1 MRSEKVNTGVTIFKT
16 TILIAFFSFLS
27 KFLGLLRDV
36 VIARQFGASG
46 ATDAYLVAF
55 TAPNLL
61 FFIISGAL
69 AAVVVPVFVDF
80 STKGEKKEAWKV
92 FNTVFNAVTVIFIVI
107 SLAGMAGSS
116 YIVRLIAPFFQ
127 DETAKL
133 ATELARLMFPL
144 LLFAGWAS
152 LFAGLLNAN
161 NIFGIPAFSNVANNL
176 VIIVAALTLGSL
188 YGIHGLAAGTVIAMA
203 AMAFVQVPALIRAG
217 YRYKPVLEL
226 GHPGVRKVFRLILP
240 AAAGITVNQAYVLIE
255 RVFAS
260 GMSAGSISAL
270 SYANKL
276 IQFPVSLFVL
286 ALGTAVFP
294 TLTRMAAAGEREELS
309 AALFRLLKILILG
322 MVPASIGLMVLRYP
336 IISLLFQRGA
346 FDQQAVEMT
355 SAALLFYSPGLTG
368 QAANVILTKAFYSV
382 QDTRTP
388 VKITLATV
396 LVNLCL
402 SLVLIRF
409 LQHGGLALAN
419 SLASLTGTILFMVFL
434 EKKVR
439 SLKWAGLMKFTL
451 SILAA
456 SVLMSTASYSV
467 SNLLAGCPGLCGTS
481 GLAVQVGAAILA
493 GVAVFA
499 AAALIFKIE
508 EFYVLWRY
516 LRGAF
521 TGRKGSY

>member
-1 MRSEKVNTGVTIFKT
+1 VPAGIAIFRT

-80 STKGEKKEAWKV
+80 STKGKTEEAWKV
-92 FNTVFNAVTVIFIVI
+92 FTTIFNIVTIIFIVI
-107 SLAGMAGSS
+107 SLAGMAGSP
-116 YIVRLIAPFFQ
+116 YVVKLVAPFFQ
-127 DETAKL
+127 DETANL

-176 VIIVAALTLGSL
+176 VIILAALTLGGL

-226 GHPGVRKVFRLILP
+226 GHPGVKKVFHLILP
-240 AAAGITVNQAYVLIE
+240 AAVGITVNQAYILIE
-255 RVFAS
+255 RIFAS
-260 GMSAGSISAL
+260 GMPAGSISAL

-294 TLTRMAAAGEREELS
+294 TLTRMAAEGKHEELS
-309 AALFRLLKILILG
+309 ATLVRLLKMLILG

-336 IISLLFQRGA
+336 IVGLLFQRGA
-346 FDQQAVEMT
+346 FDQRAVEMT

-368 QAANVILTKAFYSV
+368 QAANVILTKAFYSL

-388 VKITLATV
+388 VKITMATV
-396 LVNLCL
+396 LINLCL
-402 SLVLIRF
+402 SMVLIRF
-409 LQHGGLALAN
+409 FQHGGLALAN
-419 SLASLTGTILFMVFL
+419 SFASLTGTILFMIFL
-434 EKKVR
+434 RKKVKI
-439 SLKWAGLMKFTL
+439 LAWAGLMKYTI

-456 SVLMSTASYSV
+456 SVLMAATSYSV
-467 SNLLAGCPGLCGTS
+467 SSLLAGHS
-481 GLAVQVGAAILA
+481 GLYGASGQAVQVGAAILA

-499 AAALIFKIE
+499 AAASIFKIE

-521 TGRKGSY
+521 TGRKGNY